1 MESKAE
7 FYDDVIK
14 QQPNIT
20 MSSHVIKTFI
30 STYTNCFN
38 AVTTGSNGVTKGS
51 NGVTKGSNGVTKG
64 SNGVTKGSN
73 GVIRKPCNTVLFSPA
88 KADLSRI
95 IKSLSDIVINLK
107 SDISNLNTNIE
118 AKLEQIGSEKE
129 LNEANSGIFSNI
141 NTSNSGAK
149 IMIDDYK
156 TIYNTQYYKNVELFI
171 GAILMLL
178 LSAKIFRK

>member
-7 FYDDVIK
+7 FYDTVIK

-20 MSSHVIKTFI
+20 MSSDVIKTFI

-38 AVTTGSNGVTKGS
+38 AVTRGSDGKVTG
-51 NGVTKGSNGVTKG
+51 
-64 SNGVTKGSN
+64 
-73 GVIRKPCNTVLFSPA
+73 PCNKVLFSPA

-95 IKSLSDIVINLK
+95 ITSLSDIIINLK
-107 SDISNLNTNIE
+107 TDISNLNKNIE
-118 AKLEQIGSEKE
+118 AKLQQIGSERE
-129 LNEANSGIFSNI
+129 LKDVNSDIFSNI

-171 GAILMLL
+171 GSILMLL